1 MPNRT
6 LRLLTSCCAV
16 ISLNFCGS
24 VAAQDG
30 VRLEPSVP
38 APRSA
43 EVVRFGLNGERD
55 ADAGAPT
62 QNSTPASTRA
72 PVGAAQSGTRPHH
85 AEVPRTTRAPEAG
98 ASGSVESVAPEQ
110 GSAEPSSVLAY
121 STRGL
126 VLPAGRLRVDAFAR
140 DPALLGSGFMFGE
153 DGSQSGLR
161 FSRTDDYVAVGLGL
175 GVSYGVTDA
184 LELGIDALP
193 LYFTGNM
200 TIGSFNSMIPRSGGF
215 GGIPLYAR
223 YVLHKTD
230 SVQIGGQFALRL
242 LDWGFQVGLPLS
254 MRLGQRLRVETGV
267 AFEATQYGRGTTVEY
282 GIVLPVA
289 LSLDLSDRFHIGARL
304 ALSYRPNSSSFAGGV
319 FGGYLLDLGGGLSLE
334 LQARASVRLLKP
346 LSSPSPEIVL
356 GAALMFETR

>member
-1 MPNRT
+1 MPNPT
-6 LRLLTSCCAV
+6 LRLLASCSALL
-16 ISLNFCGS
+16 SLSLCTS
-24 VAAQDG
+24 VAAQDS

-38 APRSA
+38 APSPD
-43 EVVRFGLNGERD
+43 EVVRFGLDGERAVD
-55 ADAGAPT
+55 VVAPT
-62 QNSTPASTRA
+62 ENPTPASTGEPVVAGQPRNHHDPHA
-72 PVGAAQSGTRPHH
+72 PGATG
-85 AEVPRTTRAPEAG
+85 APEANASVG
-98 ASGSVESVAPEQ
+98 AGSAALEQ
-110 GSAEPSSVLAY
+110 GAVEPSSGLAY

-161 FSRTDDYVAVGLGL
+161 ISRTHDYIAVGLGL

-193 LYFTGNM
+193 LYFTGNI
-200 TIGSFNSMIPRSGGF
+200 TIGSFNSVPLRSGGL

-223 YVLHKTD
+223 YVFHKTD
-230 SVQIGGQFALRL
+230 VVQIGGQFALRL
-242 LDWGFQVGLPLS
+242 LDWGFQVGLPVS

-289 LSLDLSDRFHIGARL
+289 VSLDLSDRFHIGARL
-304 ALSYRPNSSSFAGGV
+304 ALSYRPNTSSFAGGV
-319 FGGYLLDLGGGLSLE
+319 FGGYVLDLGGGLSLD
-334 LQARASVRLLKP
+334 LQARASVRMLKP
-346 LSSPSPEIVL
+346 LNSPSPEIVL
-356 GAALMFETR
+356 GAALWFDTH